1 MYTKVGFQ
9 SMCFRTVNNLSKDN
23 SYVKYFLFGFFFSVS
38 IFTFAFF
45 YDIFF
50 LQLGVCDCKKQR

>member
-23 SYVKYFLFGFFFSVS
+23 SYAKYFLFGFFFSVS

-45 YDIFF
+45 YGIFF

>member
-1 MYTKVGFQ
+1 MYTKQF
-9 SMCFRTVNNLSKDN
+9 K
-23 SYVKYFLFGFFFSVS
+23 SYPKIIHMLNIFSLVFFFPVS